1 MGTGSPGSKLVAATG
16 ILTIESAC
24 TTLWCMKTEVYSWRV
39 TPAKKIALEN
49 RARREGSSLAQL
61 LDRITQEWME
71 ARNNE
76 IDPVEQ
82 LRLHAAAQKT
92 LGLISGKNPKR

>member
-1 MGTGSPGSKLVAATG
+1 
-16 ILTIESAC
+16 
-24 TTLWCMKTEVYSWRV
+24 MKTEVYSWRV

-61 LDRITQEWME
+61 LDQITQEWME
-71 ARNNE
+71 ARSNE

-82 LRLHAAAQKT
+82 LRLHEAARKT
-92 LGLISGKNPKR
+92 LGAISGKNPGRAEQSKAAIRKRLAHRYGR

>member
-1 MGTGSPGSKLVAATG
+1 
-16 ILTIESAC
+16 
-24 TTLWCMKTEVYSWRV
+24 MKTDVYSWRL
-39 TPAKKIALEN
+39 TAAKKAALEN
-49 RARREGSSLAQL
+49 RARQEGASLSQL

-82 LRLHAAAQKT
+82 RRLHAAVHKT
-92 LGLISGKNPKR
+92 LGVISGKNPVRAEQSRAAIRKRLADRHGR